1 MKKKL
6 LFFLLLFSVFKLQS
20 QITAGYLS
28 DVTEPWFVPGNIN
41 AMNSVYGTDWTQYN
55 YDTVNATALFDS
67 NRRFI
72 WIDGSEYNTS
82 KMTAFLAANNV
93 IIENWVNAGGTLL
106 INTATNEVFSPYNVG
121 FGITS
126 TRVLFPNASPAD
138 PSDSFFT
145 LSPYLPI
152 TTPTYTGG
160 YFAHNFFSGPGLEK
174 KITSSTGEIVLAE
187 KKVGGGL
194 VRFSGLTTSLFE
206 NTQWAPKPEI
216 TNLLYR
222 MISKVSE
229 GPFITLINPVAIAC
243 SGESGSVQFKI
254 GDKETLPSN
263 LIISISSSNQGV
275 IPNASFV
282 LLGTGDTRTLNFTS
296 RAIGTSTITVAVID
310 QNSNSAFTTFIV
322 TVKDTEVP
330 VVKTQNITVQLDA
343 LGKATITE
351 SQINNGSTDN
361 CAIDKITLDKKT
373 FDCSNVGANTVRLTV
388 LDINGNSDSKTA
400 IVTVEDKVKPIA
412 VTQDITVQLDALGKA
427 TITESQINNGST
439 DNCAIATIT
448 LDKKDFDCAN
458 IGDNTVTLTVTDVNG
473 NSDSKTVTVTVED
486 KVKPIV
492 VTQNITI
499 QLDALGNA
507 VITPAEIDNGST
519 DNCAIDKITLDKTDF
534 NCTNVGANTVTL
546 TVLDVNGN
554 SDSKTATVKVEDKIK
569 PTVITQN
576 ITIQLDALG
585 KAIITPAE
593 IDNGSTD
600 NCAIDKITLDKTDFD
615 CSNVGANTITLTV
628 LDVNGNSDSKTAIVT
643 IEDQLK
649 PIVVTQNITIQLD
662 ALGKATISVT
672 EIDNGSSD
680 NCAIDK
686 ITLDKTDFDC
696 SNVGA
701 NTVTLTVLDVNG
713 NSDSK
718 TATVTVEDKIKP
730 IVITQNITIQLD
742 ALGKAII
749 TESQIDNGSSD
760 NCTIDKITL
769 DKTDFDCSNVGV
781 NTVTLTVLD
790 VNGNSDSKTAT
801 VTVEDKIKPT
811 VITQNITIQLDALG
825 KAVITPTQIDN
836 GSSDNCTIDKI
847 TLDKTDFD
855 CSNVG
860 ANTVTLTVLDVN
872 GNSDSKTAIVTIEDQ
887 LKPIIVT
894 QNITVQLDALGKATI
909 SVTEID
915 NGSSDNCAIDKITLD
930 KTDFDCSN
938 VGANTVTLTVLD
950 VNGNSD
956 SKTATVTVED
966 KIKPIVITQ
975 NITVQLDALG
985 KATITET
992 QIDNGSSDNCVIDKV
1007 TLDKTDFDCSNVG
1020 ANTVTLTVLDVN
1032 GNSDSKTA
1040 IVTVEDQLKPIVI
1053 SQNVTVQLDA
1063 LGKAVITATEIDNGS
1078 TDNCAIDKMTL
1089 DKTDFNCS
1097 NVGAN
1102 TITLTV
1108 LDVNGNSDSK
1118 TAIVTIEDQVKP
1130 IVITQN
1136 ITVELDALGKATITE
1151 SQINNGSTDNCEIAT
1166 MTLDKTTFDCSNI
1179 GDNNVTLNLTDKS
1192 GNSASGTAVVTV
1204 KDLIAPT
1211 VITQNITVQ
1220 LDTTGNT
1227 VVIPALINNGSTD
1240 NCGIAAITLDKTT
1253 FDCSNIGDNTVTLTV
1268 IDVNGNSASK
1278 TATVKVED
1286 QLKPIVITQN
1296 ITADL
1301 DASGNAVIT
1310 AAEINNGSTDNC
1322 AIDKI
1327 EINKT
1332 SFNCSNIGLN
1342 TVTLTITDVNGN
1354 SASKNATVTIQ
1365 DKINPV
1371 VITQNITV
1379 QLDFSGTSTITAEQI
1394 NNGSTDNCAIDQLT
1408 LDKTTFNCDNL
1419 GDNIVTLTVKDT
1431 SGNLASATATV
1442 TVLPLSPPVFS
1453 NLTQEFCAIENP
1465 VISSIV
1471 VNSAY
1476 IKWFKDASSSQ
1487 SLSANTALTS
1497 GIYYAANYNGSCYSD
1512 RIAVT
1517 IIVNDAL
1524 APTGNAIQFMCKEKE
1539 ATVTDLITNE
1549 EEVLWYETATGGFAL
1564 GSTTLLED
1572 NHKYYASYTGAECES
1587 SKRLEVQVVFRYCD
1601 VKVYNGISANGDGKN
1616 DYFAIEGATT
1626 FADNKLEIF
1635 NSWGSLVFETANYG
1649 NEENL
1654 FRGVANKGLGSG
1666 KGLLPFGTY
1675 YYVFSFTNHDNK
1687 RVTKTGFLHL
1697 NP

>member
-152 TTPTYTGG
+152 TTPIYTGG
-160 YFAHNFFSGPGLEK
+160 YFAHNFFLGPGLEK
-174 KITSSTGEIVLAE
+174 KITSSTGEILLAE

-216 TNLLYR
+216 MNLLYR

-243 SGESGSVQFKI
+243 SRESGSVQFKI

-296 RAIGTSTITVAVID
+296 RAIGTSTITIAVID
-310 QNSNSAFTTFIV
+310 QNSNSAFTNFIV

-330 VVKTQNITVQLDA
+330 VVQTQNITVQLDA

-388 LDINGNSDSKTA
+388 LDINGNSDSKSA
-400 IVTVEDKVKPIA
+400 VVTVEDKVKPIV
-412 VTQDITVQLDALGKA
+412 VTQDITVQLDASGKA
-427 TITESQINNGST
+427 TITESQIDNGST

-473 NSDSKTVTVTVED
+473 NSDSKTATVTVEDKVKPIVFTQNITIQLDAFGNAVITEAEIDNGSTDNCTIATITLDKKDFDCTNIGANTVTLTVTDVNGNSDSKTATVTVED

-499 QLDALGNA
+499 QLDASGKA
-507 VITPAEIDNGST
+507 TITAAEINNGST
-519 DNCAIDKITLDKTDF
+519 DNCGIATMTLDKKDFNCSNIGANTVTLTVLDVNGNSDSKTATVTVEDQLKPIVITQNITVQLDALGKATISVTEIDNGSSDNCTIDKITLDKTDF
-534 NCTNVGANTVTL
+534 DCSNVGANTVTL

-554 SDSKTATVKVEDKIK
+554 SDSKTATVTIEDKVK
-569 PTVITQN
+569 PIVVTQN
-576 ITIQLDALG
+576 ITVQLDALG
-585 KAIITPAE
+585 KAAITVTE

-600 NCAIDKITLDKTDFD
+600 NCTIDKITLDKTDFNCSNVGANTVTLTVLDVNGNSDSKTATVTIEDKIKPIVITQNITVQLDALGKATITESQIDNGSTDNCTIDKITLDKTDFD
-615 CSNVGANTITLTV
+615 CTNVGANTVTLTV

-749 TESQIDNGSSD
+749 TESQIDNGS
-760 NCTIDKITL
+760 T
-769 DKTDFDCSNVGV
+769 
-781 NTVTLTVLD
+781 
-790 VNGNSDSKTAT
+790 
-801 VTVEDKIKPT
+801 
-811 VITQNITIQLDALG
+811 
-825 KAVITPTQIDN
+825 
-836 GSSDNCTIDKI
+836 
-847 TLDKTDFD
+847 
-855 CSNVG
+855 
-860 ANTVTLTVLDVN
+860 
-872 GNSDSKTAIVTIEDQ
+872 
-887 LKPIIVT
+887 
-894 QNITVQLDALGKATI
+894 
-909 SVTEID
+909 
-915 NGSSDNCAIDKITLD
+915 DNCAIDKITLD

-966 KIKPIVITQ
+966 QLKPIVVTQ
-975 NITVQLDALG
+975 NITIQLDALG
-985 KATITET
+985 KATITPAE
-992 QIDNGSSDNCVIDKV
+992 IDNGSTDNCAIDKMN
-1007 TLDKTDFDCSNVG
+1007 LDKTDFDCSNVG

-1040 IVTVEDQLKPIVI
+1040 IVTVEDQLKPI
-1053 SQNVTVQLDA
+1053 
-1063 LGKAVITATEIDNGS
+1063 
-1078 TDNCAIDKMTL
+1078 
-1089 DKTDFNCS
+1089 
-1097 NVGAN
+1097 
-1102 TITLTV
+1102 
-1108 LDVNGNSDSK
+1108 
-1118 TAIVTIEDQVKP
+1118 IV
-1130 IVITQN
+1130 TQN

-1151 SQINNGSTDNCEIAT
+1151 SQIDNGSTDNCEIAT

-1192 GNSASGTAVVTV
+1192 GNSTSGTAVVTV

-1227 VVIPALINNGSTD
+1227 VLNPALINNGSTD

-1342 TVTLTITDVNGN
+1342 TVTLTVTDVNGN
-1354 SASKNATVTIQ
+1354 SASKNATVTVR
-1365 DKINPV
+1365 DKINPIV
-1371 VITQNITV
+1371 VTQNITV
-1379 QLDFSGTSTITAEQI
+1379 QLDFSGTSTITADQI

-1431 SGNLASATATV
+1431 SGNLSSATATV

-1465 VISSIV
+1465 VISSIA

-1487 SLSANTALTS
+1487 TLSANTDLTS

-1572 NHKYYASYTGAECES
+1572 NHKYYASYIGAECES

>member
-1 MKKKL
+1 
-6 LFFLLLFSVFKLQS
+6 
-20 QITAGYLS
+20 
-28 DVTEPWFVPGNIN
+28 
-41 AMNSVYGTDWTQYN
+41 
-55 YDTVNATALFDS
+55 
-67 NRRFI
+67 
-72 WIDGSEYNTS
+72 
-82 KMTAFLAANNV
+82 
-93 IIENWVNAGGTLL
+93 
-106 INTATNEVFSPYNVG
+106 
-121 FGITS
+121 
-126 TRVLFPNASPAD
+126 
-138 PSDSFFT
+138 
-145 LSPYLPI
+145 
-152 TTPTYTGG
+152 
-160 YFAHNFFSGPGLEK
+160 
-174 KITSSTGEIVLAE
+174 
-187 KKVGGGL
+187 
-194 VRFSGLTTSLFE
+194 
-206 NTQWAPKPEI
+206 
-216 TNLLYR
+216 
-222 MISKVSE
+222 
-229 GPFITLINPVAIAC
+229 
-243 SGESGSVQFKI
+243 
-254 GDKETLPSN
+254 
-263 LIISISSSNQGV
+263 
-275 IPNASFV
+275 
-282 LLGTGDTRTLNFTS
+282 
-296 RAIGTSTITVAVID
+296 
-310 QNSNSAFTTFIV
+310 
-322 TVKDTEVP
+322 
-330 VVKTQNITVQLDA
+330 
-343 LGKATITE
+343 
-351 SQINNGSTDN
+351 
-361 CAIDKITLDKKT
+361 
-373 FDCSNVGANTVRLTV
+373 
-388 LDINGNSDSKTA
+388 
-400 IVTVEDKVKPIA
+400 
-412 VTQDITVQLDALGKA
+412 
-427 TITESQINNGST
+427 
-439 DNCAIATIT
+439 
-448 LDKKDFDCAN
+448 
-458 IGDNTVTLTVTDVNG
+458 
-473 NSDSKTVTVTVED
+473 
-486 KVKPIV
+486 
-492 VTQNITI
+492 
-499 QLDALGNA
+499 
-507 VITPAEIDNGST
+507 
-519 DNCAIDKITLDKTDF
+519 
-534 NCTNVGANTVTL
+534 
-546 TVLDVNGN
+546 
-554 SDSKTATVKVEDKIK
+554 
-569 PTVITQN
+569 
-576 ITIQLDALG
+576 
-585 KAIITPAE
+585 
-593 IDNGSTD
+593 TD

-615 CSNVGANTITLTV
+615 CSNVGANTVTLTV

-643 IEDQLK
+643 IEDKIK
-649 PIVVTQNITIQLD
+649 PTVITQNITVQLD
-662 ALGKATISVT
+662 ALGKAIITPA
-672 EIDNGSSD
+672 EIDNGSTD

-730 IVITQNITIQLD
+730 TVIIQNITIQLD

-749 TESQIDNGSSD
+749 TESQ
-760 NCTIDKITL
+760 
-769 DKTDFDCSNVGV
+769 
-781 NTVTLTVLD
+781 
-790 VNGNSDSKTAT
+790 
-801 VTVEDKIKPT
+801 
-811 VITQNITIQLDALG
+811 
-825 KAVITPTQIDN
+825 
-836 GSSDNCTIDKI
+836 
-847 TLDKTDFD
+847 
-855 CSNVG
+855 
-860 ANTVTLTVLDVN
+860 
-872 GNSDSKTAIVTIEDQ
+872 
-887 LKPIIVT
+887 
-894 QNITVQLDALGKATI
+894 
-909 SVTEID
+909 ID

-992 QIDNGSSDNCVIDKV
+992 QIDNGSSDNCVIDKITLDKTDFDCSNVGANTV
-1007 TLDKTDFDCSNVG
+1007 TLTVLDVNGNSDSKTATVTVEDKIKPTVITQNITVQLDALGKAVITATEIDNGSTDNCAIDKMALDKTDFDCSNVG

-1040 IVTVEDQLKPIVI
+1040 IVT
-1053 SQNVTVQLDA
+1053 
-1063 LGKAVITATEIDNGS
+1063 
-1078 TDNCAIDKMTL
+1078 
-1089 DKTDFNCS
+1089 
-1097 NVGAN
+1097 
-1102 TITLTV
+1102 
-1108 LDVNGNSDSK
+1108 
-1118 TAIVTIEDQVKP
+1118 IEDQVKP
-1130 IVITQN
+1130 IVVTQN

-1192 GNSASGTAVVTV
+1192 GNSASGTAIVTV

-1227 VVIPALINNGSTD
+1227 VLNPALINNGSTD

-1253 FDCSNIGDNTVTLTV
+1253 FDCSNIGDNTVRLTV
-1268 IDVNGNSASK
+1268 IDFNGNSASK

-1342 TVTLTITDVNGN
+1342 TVKLTVTDVNGN
-1354 SASKNATVTIQ
+1354 SASKNATVTVQ
-1365 DKINPV
+1365 DKINPIV
-1371 VITQNITV
+1371 VTQNITV
-1379 QLDFSGTSTITAEQI
+1379 QLDFSGTSTITADQI
-1394 NNGSTDNCAIDQLT
+1394 NNGSTDNCAIDKLT

-1419 GDNIVTLTVKDT
+1419 GDNIVTLTVKDKN
-1431 SGNLASATATV
+1431 GNLASATAIV
-1442 TVLPLSPPVFS
+1442 TVLPLSPPLFS

-1465 VISSIV
+1465 VISSIA
-1471 VNSAY
+1471 VNSSY
-1476 IKWFKDASSSQ
+1476 LKWFKDASSSQ
-1487 SLSANTALTS
+1487 TLSANTALTS

-1512 RIAVT
+1512 RVAVT

-1572 NHKYYASYTGAECES
+1572 NHKYYASYIGAECES

-1616 DYFAIEGATT
+1616 DYFDIEGATT

>member
-28 DVTEPWFVPGNIN
+28 DVTEPWFIPGNIN

-106 INTATNEVFSPYNVG
+106 TNTATNEVFSPYNVG

-138 PSDSFFT
+138 PSDPFFT
-145 LSPYLPI
+145 LSPYMPI

-174 KITSSTGEIVLAE
+174 KITSSTGEILLAE

-216 TNLLYR
+216 MNLLYR

-243 SGESGSVQFKI
+243 SRESGSVQFKI

-400 IVTVEDKVKPIA
+400 IVTVEDKVKPIV
-412 VTQDITVQLDALGKA
+412 VTLDIPVQLDASGKA
-427 TITESQINNGST
+427 TITESQIDNGST
-439 DNCAIATIT
+439 DNCAIDKIT
-448 LDKKDFDCAN
+448 LDKKTFDCTNVGA
-458 IGDNTVTLTVTDVNG
+458 NTVTLTVLDVNG
-473 NSDSKTVTVTVED
+473 NSDSKTATVTIED
-486 KVKPIV
+486 KIKPIV

-534 NCTNVGANTVTL
+534 DCSNVGANTVTL

-554 SDSKTATVKVEDKIK
+554 SDSKTAIVTIEDKIK

-576 ITIQLDALG
+576 ITVQLDALG

-615 CSNVGANTITLTV
+615 CSNVGANTVTLTV
-628 LDVNGNSDSKTAIVT
+628 LDVNGNSDSKTATVT
-643 IEDQLK
+643 VEDKIK
-649 PIVVTQNITIQLD
+649 PTVIIQNITIQLD
-662 ALGKATISVT
+662 ALGKAIIT
-672 EIDNGSSD
+672 ESQIDNGSSD
-680 NCAIDK
+680 NCAIDKITLDKTDFDCSNVGANTVTLTVLDVNGNSDSKTATVTVEDKIKPIVITQNITVQLDALGKATITETQIDNGSSDNCVIDK

-769 DKTDFDCSNVGV
+769 DKTDFDCSNVGA

-801 VTVEDKIKPT
+801 VTIEDKIKPI
-811 VITQNITIQLDALG
+811 VVTQNITVQLDALG
-825 KAVITPTQIDN
+825 KAIITESQIDN
-836 GSSDNCTIDKI
+836 GSTDNCAIDKI
-847 TLDKTDFD
+847 TLNKTDFD

-872 GNSDSKTAIVTIEDQ
+872 GNSDSKTATVIVEDKI
-887 LKPIIVT
+887 KPTVIT
-894 QNITVQLDALGKATI
+894 QNITIQLDALGKAVITEA
-909 SVTEID
+909 EID
-915 NGSSDNCAIDKITLD
+915 NGSTDNCAIDKITLD

-956 SKTATVTVED
+956 SKTATVTIED
-966 KIKPIVITQ
+966 QVKPIVVTH

-985 KATITET
+985 KAIITES
-992 QIDNGSSDNCVIDKV
+992 QIDNGSSDNCAIDKI

-1020 ANTVTLTVLDVN
+1020 ANTITLTVLDVN

-1053 SQNVTVQLDA
+1053 TQNVTVQLDA

-1097 NVGAN
+1097 NVG
-1102 TITLTV
+1102 L
-1108 LDVNGNSDSK
+1108 
-1118 TAIVTIEDQVKP
+1118 
-1130 IVITQN
+1130 
-1136 ITVELDALGKATITE
+1136 
-1151 SQINNGSTDNCEIAT
+1151 
-1166 MTLDKTTFDCSNI
+1166 
-1179 GDNNVTLNLTDKS
+1179 
-1192 GNSASGTAVVTV
+1192 
-1204 KDLIAPT
+1204 
-1211 VITQNITVQ
+1211 
-1220 LDTTGNT
+1220 
-1227 VVIPALINNGSTD
+1227 
-1240 NCGIAAITLDKTT
+1240 
-1253 FDCSNIGDNTVTLTV
+1253 NTVTLTV
-1268 IDVNGNSASK
+1268 
-1278 TATVKVED
+1278 
-1286 QLKPIVITQN
+1286 
-1296 ITADL
+1296 
-1301 DASGNAVIT
+1301 
-1310 AAEINNGSTDNC
+1310 
-1322 AIDKI
+1322 
-1327 EINKT
+1327 
-1332 SFNCSNIGLN
+1332 
-1342 TVTLTITDVNGN
+1342 TDVNGN

-1365 DKINPV
+1365 DKINPIV
-1371 VITQNITV
+1371 VTQNITV
-1379 QLDFSGTSTITAEQI
+1379 QLDFSGTSTITADQI

-1419 GDNIVTLTVKDT
+1419 GDNIVTLTVKDK
-1431 SGNLASATATV
+1431 SGNLSSATATV

-1465 VISSIV
+1465 VISSIA

-1487 SLSANTALTS
+1487 TLSANTALTS

-1512 RIAVT
+1512 RVAVT
-1517 IIVNDAL
+1517 INVNDAL

-1564 GSTTLLED
+1564 GSTTVLED